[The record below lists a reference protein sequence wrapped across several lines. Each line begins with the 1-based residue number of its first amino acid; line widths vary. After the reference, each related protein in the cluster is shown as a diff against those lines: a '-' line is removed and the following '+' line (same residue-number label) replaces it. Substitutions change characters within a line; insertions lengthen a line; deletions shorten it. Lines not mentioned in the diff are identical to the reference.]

1 MKENQLD
8 KLKEGTM
15 IEHYL
20 AWNMRNSKEI
30 HELVEATKE
39 VLKEKQIVFIDSK
52 DSKIGDESEERKE
65 SNTSNES
72 EKKQESKENSEK
84 NSIFQE
90 EIPNHE
96 DHQEDETETICGIEA
111 DSLENHSN
119 SKMGNRAVNSL
130 WRNSLSDE
138 LEVEPKREIRGQ
150 SVENSS
156 NTKMRL
162 DGAKAEVEHKSKG
175 QSVKDHGDSV
185 MGLDEAQAII
195 GSSMG
200 NDTGGNSTQ
209 SDFAHE
215 VVDNIGHK
223 IKTERPLLFELGH
236 KEEFQKRLSLV
247 TIFMKLLNTGNKH
260 VVLHFNTEPNAI
272 PSTLQF
278 VFDHHFDNKM
288 ETTNF
293 KEFESNKRVLVCS
306 YPTFRGLEYPR
317 ITVLIDCDIYF
328 QQHYL
333 VEMLARCTSKLSVVI
348 SENSPALTN
357 VIEKWKTEELV
368 NQWKIEIS
376 KKKNQTDNSKICWD
390 DELKIIKGTIKSK
403 YYEDLAK
410 KCESSSNIKETTLSI
425 RLHKAREIID
435 KQR

>member
-1 MKENQLD
+1 
-8 KLKEGTM
+8 
-15 IEHYL
+15 
-20 AWNMRNSKEI
+20 
-30 HELVEATKE
+30 
-39 VLKEKQIVFIDSK
+39 
-52 DSKIGDESEERKE
+52 
-65 SNTSNES
+65 
-72 EKKQESKENSEK
+72 
-84 NSIFQE
+84 
-90 EIPNHE
+90 
-96 DHQEDETETICGIEA
+96 
-111 DSLENHSN
+111 
-119 SKMGNRAVNSL
+119 
-130 WRNSLSDE
+130 
-138 LEVEPKREIRGQ
+138 
-150 SVENSS
+150 
-156 NTKMRL
+156 MRL

-209 SDFAHE
+209 SNFAHE

-247 TIFMKLLNTGNKH
+247 TIFMKLFNTGNKH

-317 ITVLIDCDIYF
+317 ITVLIDCHIYF

-425 RLHKAREIID
+425 RLHKVREIID

>member
-1 MKENQLD
+1 M
-8 KLKEGTM
+8 
-15 IEHYL
+15 
-20 AWNMRNSKEI
+20 
-30 HELVEATKE
+30 
-39 VLKEKQIVFIDSK
+39 
-52 DSKIGDESEERKE
+52 
-65 SNTSNES
+65 
-72 EKKQESKENSEK
+72 
-84 NSIFQE
+84 
-90 EIPNHE
+90 
-96 DHQEDETETICGIEA
+96 
-111 DSLENHSN
+111 
-119 SKMGNRAVNSL
+119 
-130 WRNSLSDE
+130 
-138 LEVEPKREIRGQ
+138 
-150 SVENSS
+150 
-156 NTKMRL
+156 
-162 DGAKAEVEHKSKG
+162 
-175 QSVKDHGDSV
+175 
-185 MGLDEAQAII
+185 
-195 GSSMG
+195 
-200 NDTGGNSTQ
+200 
-209 SDFAHE
+209 
-215 VVDNIGHK
+215 
-223 IKTERPLLFELGH
+223 
-236 KEEFQKRLSLV
+236 
-247 TIFMKLLNTGNKH
+247 
-260 VVLHFNTEPNAI
+260 LHFNTEPNAI